1 MQEAVNDSLSGG
13 ERRGT
18 RRCGVIEF
26 FADLPAN
33 LEQPFDLLLH
43 RGRFSPLQLRWV
55 SFQRYDGGNVRR
67 QLSSRRKYAVK
78 LGGVDPVVAG
88 EGPGCW
94 QPARANSAP
103 VDFGCPDAFAASL
116 RFNIGS
122 PSLQVICR
130 ATCQSRINGF

>member
-18 RRCGVIEF
+18 SRRCGVIEF

-55 SFQRYDGGNVRR
+55 SFQRYDGGNVRH

-78 LGGVDPVVAG
+78 LSPAKVLAAG
-88 EGPGCW
+88 NRPELT
-94 QPARANSAP
+94 ARQIA
-103 VDFGCPDAFAASL
+103 DFGCPDTFAASL

>member
-26 FADLPAN
+26 FADPPAN

-43 RGRFSPLQLRWV
+43 RGRFSPFQLRWV

-94 QPARANSAP
+94 QPARVNSAP
-103 VDFGCPDAFAASL
+103 DCGLWLPQYLRGFAEVQHRQSLASGNLPRHVSEPD
-116 RFNIGS
+116 
-122 PSLQVICR
+122 
-130 ATCQSRINGF
+130 